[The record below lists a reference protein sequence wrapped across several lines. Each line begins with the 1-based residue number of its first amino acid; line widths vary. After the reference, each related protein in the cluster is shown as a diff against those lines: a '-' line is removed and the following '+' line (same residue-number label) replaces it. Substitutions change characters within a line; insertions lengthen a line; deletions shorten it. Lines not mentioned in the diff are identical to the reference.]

1 MDLLPELFVG
11 VSAFQW
17 DEGNA
22 DKSWRR
28 HEVTQ
33 AEAEQVFFNRP
44 VLVVKDEGHSTRE
57 ARYFALGR
65 TDLVRMLAVVFTI
78 RGSLLRVI
86 SARPMGRTE
95 RKAYGE
101 AANA

>member
-11 VSAFQW
+11 VTAFQW

-22 DKSWRR
+22 EKNWRR

-33 AEAEQVFFNRP
+33 AETEQVFFNRP

-65 TDLVRMLAVVFTI
+65 TDLARMLAAVFTV
-78 RGSLLRVI
+78 RGTLLRVI
-86 SARPMGRTE
+86 SARPMSRSE
-95 RKAYGE
+95 RKIYGE